1 MGHLKDS
8 GGDILR
14 REQERVKEIGL
25 LSTGARSKSISPMDL
40 DAIVQ
45 DIDAEILLTGHKHL
59 ALTAG

>member
-25 LSTGARSKSISPMDL
+25 LSTGARSKPIVPMVTRSL
-40 DAIVQ
+40 NCSF
-45 DIDAEILLTGHKHL
+45 ESYLS
-59 ALTAG
+59 